1 MASKVLELTE
11 EGPVETGAGTGK
23 GVDKAG
29 VEWAAIEVE
38 GAETGAGKDET
49 RADGAAVEVEG
60 AGVGRAE
67 DGGASDLLPLVFQGS
82 RKVTE
87 RSSRFQQFFFT

>member
-29 VEWAAIEVE
+29 VE
-38 GAETGAGKDET
+38 
-49 RADGAAVEVEG
+49 
-60 AGVGRAE
+60 
-67 DGGASDLLPLVFQGS
+67 
-82 RKVTE
+82 
-87 RSSRFQQFFFT
+87 